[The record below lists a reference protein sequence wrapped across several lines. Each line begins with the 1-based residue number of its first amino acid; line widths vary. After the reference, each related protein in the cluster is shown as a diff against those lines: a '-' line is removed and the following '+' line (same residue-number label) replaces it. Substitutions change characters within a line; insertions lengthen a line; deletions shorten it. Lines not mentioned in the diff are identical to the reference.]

1 MHMHGRCT
9 YSSQTKQYQFTES
22 FRDKE
27 CDVHALQ
34 QALRGGFMVI
44 NQKHNEVR
52 VGLGDKRQRHDYGRT
67 SERRL
72 DLGCVDVVHRD

>member
-1 MHMHGRCT
+1 MHGRRT

-27 CDVHALQ
+27 RDVHALQ
-34 QALRGGFMVI
+34 QHSLRGGFMVS
-44 NQKHNEVR
+44 NQKHHEVC

-72 DLGCVDVVHRD
+72 DLGCIDVVHRD